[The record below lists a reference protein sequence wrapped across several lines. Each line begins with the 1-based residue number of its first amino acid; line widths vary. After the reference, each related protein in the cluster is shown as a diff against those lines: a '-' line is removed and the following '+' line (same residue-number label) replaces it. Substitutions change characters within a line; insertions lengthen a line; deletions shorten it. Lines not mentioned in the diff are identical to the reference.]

1 MRTQLAIYENR
12 ISSLEAQL
20 SESSSN
26 IQETKSEHDLFSD
39 SIIGEY
45 ERQKQ
50 LMTEE
55 AEEANN
61 GPKDISLFCSSNPQV
76 RIVDLDKNLIGKNIC
91 LQLQIGSPE
100 LQTRLLLYCD
110 GSVNMD

>member
-45 ERQKQ
+45 ERQVRV
-50 LMTEE
+50 LDWSWTR
-55 AEEANN
+55 NN
-61 GPKDISLFCSSNPQV
+61 
-76 RIVDLDKNLIGKNIC
+76 
-91 LQLQIGSPE
+91 
-100 LQTRLLLYCD
+100 
-110 GSVNMD
+110 

>member
-45 ERQKQ
+45 ERQ
-50 LMTEE
+50 
-55 AEEANN
+55 
-61 GPKDISLFCSSNPQV
+61 V
-76 RIVDLDKNLIGKNIC
+76 RVLD
-91 LQLQIGSPE
+91 
-100 LQTRLLLYCD
+100 
-110 GSVNMD
+110 